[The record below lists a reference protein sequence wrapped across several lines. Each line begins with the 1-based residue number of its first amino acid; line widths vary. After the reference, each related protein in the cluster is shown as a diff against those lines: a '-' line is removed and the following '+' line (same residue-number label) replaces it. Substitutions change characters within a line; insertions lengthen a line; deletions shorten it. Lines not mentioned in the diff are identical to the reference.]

1 MTKTIS
7 TVSTWNNGAT
17 VSATDL
23 FLKCIDDDLDIEA
36 IYYYELRTS
45 SGLSVASGRLNMTGS
60 DYTSRTGNTYTWN
73 WAAAEL
79 GLTLT

>member
-7 TVSTWNNGAT
+7 AVSTWNDGAA
-17 VSATDL
+17 VSATKL
-23 FLKCIDDDLDIEA
+23 FLKCIDDDLDSQA
-36 IYYYELRTS
+36 VYYYELRTS
-45 SGLSVASGRLNMTGS
+45 ADVMVAQGNLTMSGS

>member
-7 TVSTWNNGAT
+7 AVSTWKDGAA
-17 VSATDL
+17 ATATKL
-23 FLKCIDDDLDIEA
+23 FLKCIDDDLDSESV
-36 IYYYELRTS
+36 YYYELRTS
-45 SGLSVASGRLNMTGS
+45 GDLKVADGNLTMSGS

-73 WAAAEL
+73 WAAGEL

>member
-7 TVSTWNNGAT
+7 AVSTWNNGAS
-17 VSATDL
+17 VSATKL
-23 FLKCIDDDLDIEA
+23 FLKCIDDNLDTEA
-36 IYYYELRTS
+36 VYYYELQTS
-45 SGLSVASGRLNMTGS
+45 SGLEVAKGTLYMSGS